1 MQSRSARQHDRA
13 GEDAPLVDEVRQP
26 VGVLFLL
33 EFEAGP
39 VAFFLEELEDACP
52 QPLQEVR
59 AHAGLEDQISVLVEL
74 PPFLLGHE
82 CHRLPWMGAISTA
95 RERRDR
101 PWESPS
107 CSA

>member
-1 MQSRSARQHDRA
+1 MQSRSGGSTIARA
-13 GEDAPLVDEVRQP
+13 KTLAFVDEVRQP
-26 VGVLFLL
+26 VGVLFLF

-59 AHAGLEDQISVLVEL
+59 VHPGLEDHVSVLVEL

-82 CHRLPWMGAISTA
+82 CHRL
-95 RERRDR
+95 R
-101 PWESPS
+101 
-107 CSA
+107 